1 MMSEV
6 LNSWKSVRVYIMRVC
21 VCVCVSFGSFGT
33 WWFLVYVMSLI
44 TQSWNKWLGFFPF
57 FMFSSS
63 ASTHTHTRTAD
74 WNQRHATKTSLP
86 GRILGKVQLHYS
98 QFSVQQ
104 YRTKKKKA
112 RPVVSVNKKGPSKL
126 HPNDD
131 CVWVKLHFNFNLNP
145 FFFTFDL
152 LEWLHNWLNSKN
164 RPVKQSTSHRC
175 DWGRLFGVFCFV
187 FFSSFFTIIVQFA
200 LCLLAH
206 WRTHGYMFVNE
217 MGWDK

>member
-145 FFFTFDL
+145 FFSL
-152 LEWLHNWLNSKN
+152 LICWSGCTIDWIVKTGRWNSQHHTD
-164 RPVKQSTSHRC
+164 VTEEDC
-175 DWGRLFGVFCFV
+175 LGFFVLF
-187 FFSSFFTIIVQFA
+187 FFPLFS
-200 LCLLAH
+200 L
-206 WRTHGYMFVNE
+206 
-217 MGWDK
+217 